1 MFQWNF
7 FKFLW
12 KSTAQKLIDNKQ
24 ADTEVFVSLVGSEKV
39 QKDLGRYVAAMK
51 ARSAKK

>member
-1 MFQWNF
+1 M
-7 FKFLW
+7 K
-12 KSTAQKLIDNKQ
+12 KSTAQKLIGNKQ